1 MTKWIAALAACLAL
15 AACTSSSPAPGGT
28 TTTRT
33 ATVVH
38 TNPPSASNY
47 KPPAPAFVHGWPYGA
62 PKPKGEKKAR
72 CPYIRTGLNVDQD
85 YNGGVNLANLEGDR
99 VSRSTLLTK
108 LHPTGC
114 RFYFGYSPYQAIA
127 DIRPYTFKSYHDAYN
142 AMVLTARTGHELI
155 AERNFVKGVTGIC
168 FRTKYNPQD
177 GNRDWAFVFAK
188 GKRMVVVY
196 TQQNDVSRNALYIA
210 QAIAKKF

>member
-1 MTKWIAALAACLAL
+1 VH
-15 AACTSSSPAPGGT
+15 T
-28 TTTRT
+28 TT
-33 ATVVH
+33 
-38 TNPPSASNY
+38 PSTSNY
-47 KPPAPAFVHGWPYGA
+47 KPPAPAFVHAWPYGT
-62 PKPKGEKKAR
+62 KMPKGEKLAR
-72 CPYIRTGLNVDQD
+72 CPYIRTGLNQDQD

-99 VSRSTLLTK
+99 VSRTTLLTK
-108 LHPTGC
+108 LHPIGC
-114 RFYFGYSPYQAIA
+114 RFYFGYAPYQAIA

-155 AERNFVKGVTGIC
+155 AERDFVKGVTGIC

-210 QAIAKKF
+210 QAIAHKF